1 MTKAKH
7 DTRLCPEGCR
17 IRNKAVPFCG
27 YCLHRI
33 LKEREDEK
41 NADRETEAEHTE

>member
-17 IRNKAVPFCG
+17 FRNKADPFCG
-27 YCLHRI
+27 YCLHII
-33 LKEREDEK
+33 LKEREEEK